1 MEPPNSHTNPKR
13 NKGCGIL
20 LPNLKLY
27 YKGIVIKTGWHKN
40 RHIKQWNR
48 IEKLEINLNL
58 YSRLILTSTTGGHN
72 EEWVVSPING
82 VGKMRCSH
90 TKEKNRTLVLYH
102 TQKSINN

>member
-48 IEKLEINLNL
+48 IEKLEITK
-58 YSRLILTSTTGGHN
+58 LIQPTNFDKYH
-72 EEWVVSPING
+72 
-82 VGKMRCSH
+82 R
-90 TKEKNRTLVLYH
+90 RT
-102 TQKSINN
+102 Q